1 MPLNNEYER
10 NVYSYDD
17 VILPSSNHELIE
29 SESESEI
36 EQNEQEY
43 RIDQQ
48 IDKLK
53 PYCERPIRERNQP
66 EERQEEQEM

>member
-53 PYCERPIRERNQP
+53 PYCKRPIREQN
-66 EERQEEQEM
+66 